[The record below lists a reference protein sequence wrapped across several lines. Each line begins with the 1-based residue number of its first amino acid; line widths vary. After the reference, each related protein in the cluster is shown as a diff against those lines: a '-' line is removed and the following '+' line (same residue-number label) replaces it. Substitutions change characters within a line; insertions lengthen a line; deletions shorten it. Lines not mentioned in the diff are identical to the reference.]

1 MKRTLLVV
9 LLLVL
14 IGAFVGYKMYNKPHE
29 NIENATADLKISA
42 EQLFKEFETDENAAN
57 EKYLDKL
64 VQVSGTVLSA
74 DTDENGNTKV
84 ILDSGGMFGVVCQLD
99 ELSEHKRTTFTEGEQ
114 INFKGKCTGINM
126 DVLLVRCVEVE

>member
-42 EQLFKEFETDENAAN
+42 EQLFTEFETDENAAN

-64 VQVSGTVLSA
+64 VQVSGTVQSA
-74 DTDENGNTKV
+74 DTDENGITKV

-99 ELSEHKRTTFTEGEQ
+99 ELSEHKRKDFSEGEQ
-114 INFKGKCTGINM
+114 VNFKGKCTGINM